1 MQIIVG
7 GIIQKEDKI
16 LMVKEAK
23 KKCYGKWNIPAG
35 HLEDGET
42 IYEGAIREI
51 FEETGCKVELTNM
64 LPIIND
70 KFENDTFIVIT
81 FKTQLLE
88 EKVEFCSEE
97 ILETKWIKK
106 EELKMMNNE
115 TLRDA
120 KLVHQILQFLEQEKV
135 YPLNIIQT

>member
-23 KKCYGKWNIPAG
+23 KKCYGKLNIPAG

-42 IYEGAIREI
+42 IFEGAIREI

-70 KFENDTFIVIT
+70 EFENDTFIIII
-81 FKTQLLE
+81 FLAKLLE
-88 EKVEFCSEE
+88 EKIGFSSEE

-106 EELKMMNNE
+106 EELKTMNNE

-120 KLVHQILQFLEQEKV
+120 KLVHQILQFLGQEKV